1 MTLFAQGGNT
11 LPAHL
16 RGLELDAT
24 TKALMGGGTG
34 KRISIR
40 GGVFRMI
47 VGGKEVAQNDE
58 RAMNVSLVRSAEKT
72 SRSFYA
78 GTYVEGQN
86 SAPACYSNDGVTPA
100 TDSKNRQSPN
110 CANCPQNIK
119 GSGQGDSRACR
130 FSHRLAVVLEN
141 NLEGDVYQLT
151 LPAQSIFG
159 TGDNGKMPLQQYA
172 KFLGGHGIPV
182 TAVVTEMRFDTS
194 SATPKLTFRAIR
206 PLTVDEMAS
215 VKLQGETP
223 DALNAVTM
231 TVTQMDGEAK
241 PTGSPFAG
249 ARPMGDLTREE
260 DGPEYE
266 QIAAK
271 TKAKP
276 VDAVDEPVKRTSTKK
291 AEVKD
296 VASVLEEWADD
307 AE

>member
-1 MTLFAQGGNT
+1 MSNEMTLFAQGGNT

-16 RGLELDAT
+16 RNLELDAT

-47 VGGKEVAQNDE
+47 VGGKEVAQNDD
-58 RAMNVSLVRSAEKT
+58 RAMNVVLVRSAEKT
-72 SRSFYA
+72 SRSYYA

-86 SAPACYSNDGVTPA
+86 AAPACYSNDGVTPA
-100 TDSKNRQSPN
+100 ADSKNKQSPN

-182 TAVVTEMRFDTS
+182 TAVVTEMRFDTA
-194 SATPKLTFRAIR
+194 SATPKLTFRAMR
-206 PLTVDEMAS
+206 PLSVDEMAS
-215 VKLQGETP
+215 AKSQGDTP

-231 TVTQMDGEAK
+231 TVTQMDGGEAK
-241 PTGSPFAG
+241 PTGSPFAE
-249 ARPMGDLTREE
+249 APA
-260 DGPEYE
+260 P
-266 QIAAK
+266 AAK
-271 TKAKP
+271 AKAEP
-276 VDAVDEPVKRTSTKK
+276 VDAVDEPVKRTSAKK

-296 VASVLEEWADD
+296 VASVLEDWADD

>member
-1 MTLFAQGGNT
+1 MSNEMTLFAQGGNT

-16 RGLELDAT
+16 RNLELDAT

-47 VGGKEVAQNDE
+47 VGGKEVAQNDD
-58 RAMNVSLVRSAEKT
+58 RAMNVVLVRSAEKT
-72 SRSFYA
+72 SRSYYA

-86 SAPACYSNDGVTPA
+86 AAPACYSNDGVTPA
-100 TDSKNRQSPN
+100 ADSKNKQSPN

-182 TAVVTEMRFDTS
+182 TAVVTEMRFDTA
-194 SATPKLTFRAIR
+194 SATPKLTFRAMR
-206 PLTVDEMAS
+206 PLSVDEMAS
-215 VKLQGETP
+215 AKSQGDTP

-231 TVTQMDGEAK
+231 TVTQMDGGEAK
-241 PTGSPFAG
+241 PTGSPFAE
-249 ARPMGDLTREE
+249 APA
-260 DGPEYE
+260 P
-266 QIAAK
+266 AAK
-271 TKAKP
+271 VKAEP
-276 VDAVDEPVKRTSTKK
+276 VDAVDEPVKRTSSKK

-296 VASVLEEWADD
+296 VASVLEDWADD

>member
-1 MTLFAQGGNT
+1 MSSELTLFAQGGNT

-16 RGLELDAT
+16 RNLELDAT

-47 VGGKEVAQNDE
+47 VGGKEVAQNDD
-58 RAMNVSLVRSAEKT
+58 RAMNIVIVRSAEKT
-72 SRSFYA
+72 SRSFYK

-86 SAPACYSNDGVTPA
+86 AAPTCWSNDGVAPA
-100 TDSKNRQSPN
+100 ADAKEKQCAN
-110 CANCPQNIK
+110 CANCLQNIK

-151 LPAQSIFG
+151 LPSQSIFG

-182 TAVVTEMRFDTS
+182 TAVVTEMRFDTA

-206 PLTVDEMAS
+206 PLGVDEMATAKS
-215 VKLQGETP
+215 QGETP

-231 TVTQMDGEAK
+231 TVNQMDGDTK
-241 PTGSPFAG
+241 PQGSPFAEPT
-249 ARPMGDLTREE
+249 AEAP
-260 DGPEYE
+260 
-266 QIAAK
+266 AK
-271 TKAKP
+271 TTKK
-276 VDAVDEPVKRTSTKK
+276 VTVVEDAADEPVVRTSKK
-291 AEVKD
+291 AEVKN
-296 VASVLEEWADD
+296 VAAVLDEWADD

>member
-1 MTLFAQGGNT
+1 MSTEMTLFAQGGNT

-47 VGGKEVAQNDE
+47 VGGKEVAQNDD
-58 RAMNVSLVRSAEKT
+58 RAMNVVLVRSAEKT
-72 SRSFYA
+72 SRSYYA

-86 SAPACYSNDGVTPA
+86 AAPTCYSNDGITPA
-100 TDSKNRQSPN
+100 TDSKNKQSPN

-182 TAVVTEMRFDTS
+182 TAVVTEMRFDTA
-194 SATPKLTFRAIR
+194 SATPKLTFRAMR
-206 PLTVDEMAS
+206 PLSVEEMATAKS
-215 VKLQGETP
+215 QGDTP

-241 PTGSPFAG
+241 PTGSPFAE
-249 ARPMGDLTREE
+249 APA
-260 DGPEYE
+260 P
-266 QIAAK
+266 AAK
-271 TKAKP
+271 AKAAP
-276 VDAVDEPVKRTSTKK
+276 VDAVDEPVKRSSTKK

-296 VASVLEEWADD
+296 VSSVLDEWADD

>member
-1 MTLFAQGGNT
+1 MSNEMTLFAQGGNS

-47 VGGKEVAQNDE
+47 VGGKEVAQNDD
-58 RAMNVSLVRSAEKT
+58 RAMNVVLVRSAEKT
-72 SRSFYA
+72 SRSYYA

-86 SAPACYSNDGVTPA
+86 AAPACYSNDGVTPA
-100 TDSKNRQSPN
+100 ADSKNRQSPN

-182 TAVVTEMRFDTS
+182 TAVVTEMRFDTA

-206 PLTVDEMAS
+206 PLSVDEMATAKS
-215 VKLQGETP
+215 QGDTP

-231 TVTQMDGEAK
+231 TVTQMDGGEAK
-241 PTGSPFAG
+241 PTGSPFAE
-249 ARPMGDLTREE
+249 APA
-260 DGPEYE
+260 P
-266 QIAAK
+266 AAK
-271 TKAKP
+271 AKAEP
-276 VDAVDEPVKRTSTKK
+276 VDAVDEPVKRTSAKK

-296 VASVLEEWADD
+296 VAAVLDEWADD

>member
-1 MTLFAQGGNT
+1 MSNEMTLFAQGGNS

-47 VGGKEVAQNDE
+47 VGGKEVAQNDD
-58 RAMNVSLVRSAEKT
+58 RAMNVVLVRSAEKT
-72 SRSFYA
+72 SRSYYA

-86 SAPACYSNDGVTPA
+86 AAPACYSNDGVTPA
-100 TDSKNRQSPN
+100 ADSKNKQSPN

-182 TAVVTEMRFDTS
+182 TAVVTEMRFDTA

-206 PLTVDEMAS
+206 PLSVDEMATAKS
-215 VKLQGETP
+215 QGDTP

-231 TVTQMDGEAK
+231 TVTQMDGGEAK
-241 PTGSPFAG
+241 PTGSPFAE
-249 ARPMGDLTREE
+249 APA
-260 DGPEYE
+260 P
-266 QIAAK
+266 AAK
-271 TKAKP
+271 AKAEP
-276 VDAVDEPVKRTSTKK
+276 VDAVDEPVKRTSAKK

-296 VASVLEEWADD
+296 VASVLDEWADD

>member
-1 MTLFAQGGNT
+1 MSNEMTLFAQGGNT

-16 RGLELDAT
+16 RNLELDAT

-47 VGGKEVAQNDE
+47 VGGKEVAQNDD
-58 RAMNVSLVRSAEKT
+58 RAMNVVLVRSAEKT
-72 SRSFYA
+72 SRSYYA

-86 SAPACYSNDGVTPA
+86 AAPACYSNDGVTPA
-100 TDSKNRQSPN
+100 ADSKNKQSPN

-182 TAVVTEMRFDTS
+182 TAVVTEMRFDTA
-194 SATPKLTFRAIR
+194 SATPKLTFRAMR
-206 PLTVDEMAS
+206 PLSVDEMATAKS
-215 VKLQGETP
+215 QGDTP

-231 TVTQMDGEAK
+231 TVTQMDGGEAK
-241 PTGSPFAG
+241 PTGSPFAE
-249 ARPMGDLTREE
+249 APA
-260 DGPEYE
+260 P
-266 QIAAK
+266 AAK
-271 TKAKP
+271 AKAEP
-276 VDAVDEPVKRTSTKK
+276 VDAVDEPVKRTSAKK

-296 VASVLEEWADD
+296 VASVLEDWADD

>member
-1 MTLFAQGGNT
+1 MSNEMTLFAQGGNT

-47 VGGKEVAQNDE
+47 VGGKEVAQNDD
-58 RAMNVSLVRSAEKT
+58 RAMNVVLVRSAEKT
-72 SRSFYA
+72 SRSYYA

-86 SAPACYSNDGVTPA
+86 AAPACYSNDGVTPA
-100 TDSKNRQSPN
+100 ADSKNRQSPN

-182 TAVVTEMRFDTS
+182 TAVVTEMRFDTA

-206 PLTVDEMAS
+206 PLSVDEMATAKS
-215 VKLQGETP
+215 QGDTP

-231 TVTQMDGEAK
+231 TVTQMDGGEAK
-241 PTGSPFAG
+241 PTGSPFAE
-249 ARPMGDLTREE
+249 APA
-260 DGPEYE
+260 PV
-266 QIAAK
+266 A
-271 TKAKP
+271 KAKAEP
-276 VDAVDEPVKRTSTKK
+276 VDAVDEPVKRTSAKK

-296 VASVLEEWADD
+296 VAAVLDEWADD

>member
-1 MTLFAQGGNT
+1 MSNEMTLFAQGGNA

-47 VGGKEVAQNDE
+47 VGGKEVAQNDD
-58 RAMNVSLVRSAEKT
+58 RAMNVVLVRSAEKT
-72 SRSFYA
+72 SRSYYA

-86 SAPACYSNDGVTPA
+86 AAPACYSNDGVTPA
-100 TDSKNRQSPN
+100 ADSKNKQSPN

-182 TAVVTEMRFDTS
+182 TAVVTEMRFDTA
-194 SATPKLTFRAIR
+194 SATPKLTFRAMR
-206 PLTVDEMAS
+206 PLSVAEMAS
-215 VKLQGETP
+215 AKAQGDTP

-231 TVTQMDGEAK
+231 TVSQMDGEAK
-241 PTGSPFAG
+241 PTGSPFAE
-249 ARPMGDLTREE
+249 APA
-260 DGPEYE
+260 P
-266 QIAAK
+266 AAK
-271 TKAKP
+271 AKAEP
-276 VDAVDEPVKRTSTKK
+276 VDAVDEPVKRTSAKK

-296 VASVLEEWADD
+296 VSSVLDEWADD